1 MVYLIA
7 CLGLL
12 VLIIATHQA
21 AYSQDAKPTFRVEIN
36 VTAEETIK
44 SEIASCL
51 NRELRSFSDIVL
63 TDSEPHIRISVV
75 AVTNAFPNGYAKG
88 YTLSVVVSKPIPK
101 SFTNL
106 LLSGYSGK
114 EKSARLILLKDQ
126 ESITNH
132 FVRVGSDL
140 PHICKQVIAD
150 IDSDDI
156 EVDRK
161 EYQKALDVLRKG
173 SEKKPQQ

>member
-1 MVYLIA
+1 MNKAIA

-63 TDSEPHIRISVV
+63 TDSEPHIRISGV
-75 AVTNAFPNGYAKG
+75 AVTNAFPSGYAKG
-88 YTLSVVVSKPIPK
+88 YTLSVAFLNPYLNPSRTFYSLATAVKK
-101 SFTNL
+101 SQR
-106 LLSGYSGK
+106 G
-114 EKSARLILLKDQ
+114 
-126 ESITNH
+126 
-132 FVRVGSDL
+132 
-140 PHICKQVIAD
+140 
-150 IDSDDI
+150 
-156 EVDRK
+156 
-161 EYQKALDVLRKG
+161 
-173 SEKKPQQ
+173 